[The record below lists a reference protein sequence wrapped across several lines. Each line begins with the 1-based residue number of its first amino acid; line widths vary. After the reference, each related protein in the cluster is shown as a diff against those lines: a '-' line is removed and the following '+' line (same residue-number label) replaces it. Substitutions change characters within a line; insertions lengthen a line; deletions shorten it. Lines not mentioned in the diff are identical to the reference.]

1 MYYQEPREEDMD
13 RRKLLLKVE
22 WIMWAVLGIL
32 QFLLGLRLIYKLL
45 DANAIG
51 GFGAF
56 IVGITG
62 VIIAPLGAVLRIPAL
77 SGAAFEMTTLA
88 AMAAYLLFFW
98 IIISINGTLIS
109 RTTRISMEP
118 DNLVMDSS
126 YDQDPLSVLDDET
139 SQAGVTVSVAA
150 TLTLIS
156 PDLSQNQVQTAFRE
170 GSLAS

>member
-1 MYYQEPREEDMD
+1 MYYQEPREEDLD

-32 QFLLGLRLIYKLL
+32 QLLLGLRLFYKLL

-56 IVGITG
+56 VVSITG
-62 VIIAPLGAVLRIPAL
+62 AIIAPLGAVLRIPAL

-98 IIISINGTLIS
+98 IILSMNGTLIN
-109 RTTRISMEP
+109 RTTRVSMEP
-118 DNLVMDSS
+118 DNLVMDLP

-139 SQAGVTVSVAA
+139 NQAGVAASVA
-150 TLTLIS
+150 S
-156 PDLSQNQVQTAFRE
+156 
-170 GSLAS
+170 